1 MIKEKA
7 KNALNNIL
15 IFIKGDTFKC
25 ILTTTSII
33 IACIA
38 VLWGYIMTVLTN
50 DLTNVVIEKD
60 KENQQLQTEVEY
72 YSMEATRYK
81 MLSEEYYELFY
92 DCQSHN
98 YYTGEAEGDSE

>member
-1 MIKEKA
+1 MLKEKVRRII
-7 KNALNNIL
+7 NNI
-15 IFIKGDTFKC
+15 IDFIKGDTFKL
-25 ILTTTSII
+25 ILTMSSLCV
-33 IACIA
+33 ACIA

-98 YYTGEAEGDSE
+98 SYTGEIEEDSE

>member
-15 IFIKGDTFKC
+15 IFIKGDTFKF
-25 ILTTTSII
+25 ILTTASII

-38 VLWGYIMTVLTN
+38 VFWGYIMTVLTN

-60 KENQQLQTEVEY
+60 KENQQLQKEV
-72 YSMEATRYK
+72 
-81 MLSEEYYELFY
+81 FY

-98 YYTGEAEGDSE
+98 SYTGEVDGD